1 MKCSDAG
8 LDLIKT
14 HEGLRLEAYPDPG
27 TGGAPWTIG
36 YGHTGSNVY
45 EGLHIDDARADEFLR
60 QDIETAER
68 CVNNSVKVPL
78 TQGQFDALCSF
89 VFNLGCGAL
98 GKSTLLAKLNA
109 GVDDG
114 EVAQEFARWNKAAG
128 KVLQGLVVR
137 RRAEADMFL
146 A

>member
-1 MKCSDAG
+1 MKISDSG

-14 HEGLRLEAYPDPG
+14 HEGLRLDAYPDPG

-45 EGLHIDDARADEFLR
+45 DGLRIDETQADEFLR
-60 QDIETAER
+60 KDVETAER

-89 VFNLGCGAL
+89 VYNLGCGAL

-109 GVDDG
+109 GVDDD
-114 EVAQEFARWNKAAG
+114 EVAAEFARWDKAAG

-137 RRAEADMFL
+137 RKAEADLFL